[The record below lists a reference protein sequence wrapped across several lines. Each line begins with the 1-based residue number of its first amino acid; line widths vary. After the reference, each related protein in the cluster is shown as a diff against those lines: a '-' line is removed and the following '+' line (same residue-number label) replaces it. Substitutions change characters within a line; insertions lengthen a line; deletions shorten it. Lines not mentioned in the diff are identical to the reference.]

1 MLFKDWWKEYY
12 SAFLD
17 GQASYDYCVECQII
31 FKKHY
36 SSIHDKE
43 LQDIRP
49 LDVQL
54 CMKTAADYSAW
65 RKRKVYYVLH
75 KCLAEAVI
83 NDLIDLNPV
92 EKIRPPKKVRKE
104 VPVYSDSE
112 IASIFE
118 DSLRNPIARMICID
132 LLTGLRRGELLALE
146 WRNIHFNERYLLVC
160 QTLVHVSGGDV
171 VVPTTKSRSD
181 RRVPL
186 SAECI
191 NLFKVQKK
199 YSHSK
204 YVFGVGVDKPIALKT
219 FHDRYTRY
227 INEKGFPYLSPHK
240 LRHTFATYCLRSG
253 ADVNTVRQLLGH
265 SSISTTQ
272 IYVHSGF
279 EQMQKAVDNL
289 DFGLIK
295 GTD

>member
-1 MLFKDWWKEYY
+1 MLFKDWWKQYY

-17 GQASYDYCVECQII
+17 NQAAYDYCIECQII

-36 SSIHDKE
+36 VSLHDKE
-43 LQDIRP
+43 LRDIKP

-54 CMKTAADYSAW
+54 CMKTAANYSSW

-83 NDLIDLNPV
+83 NDLMDINPV
-92 EKIRPPKKVRKE
+92 DKVRPPKKVRKE

-112 IASIFE
+112 ISSIFK
-118 DSLRNPIARMICID
+118 DSFCNTTARMICID

-146 WRNIHFNERYLLVC
+146 WKNIHFDDRYLLVC
-160 QTLVHVSGGDV
+160 QTLVHSSGGDV
-171 VVPTTKSRSD
+171 IVPTTKSRVD

-186 SAECI
+186 SSDCI
-191 NLFKVQKK
+191 KLLRIQHNL
-199 YSHSK
+199 SHSN
-204 YVFGVGVDKPIALKT
+204 YVFGFDIDKPIALKT

-227 INEKGFPYLSPHK
+227 ISEKGFPYLSPHK

-279 EQMQKAVDNL
+279 EQMQKAVDDL
-289 DFGLIK
+289 DFGLLK